1 VLNAVK
7 FMYAG
12 AAASLIGIV
21 IDLTTLS
28 STKSTIARHSP
39 NLTTSQVNAMEHS
52 LVVGFIVGGLVGAGL
67 WIFMAQS
74 CKSGKNWA
82 RITATVLFGIDTV
95 DLLAGLALPVAPSV
109 KIFAP
114 VIWLIGLGAV
124 LFLWRGTSSAFF
136 KRTQS

>member
-1 VLNAVK
+1 
-7 FMYAG
+7 MYAG

-28 STKSTIARHSP
+28 STKTSIERHSP
-39 NLTTSQVNAMEHS
+39 NLTASQVTNMEHT
-52 LVVGFIVGGLVGAGL
+52 LTVGFIVGGLVGVGL

-82 RITATVLFGIDTV
+82 RITATVLFAIDTIDQV
-95 DLLAGLALPVAPSV
+95 VGLAMPVATSV

-114 VIWLIGLGAV
+114 VVWLIGLGAV
-124 LFLWRGTSSAFF
+124 VFLWRGTSTAFF
-136 KRTQS
+136 KRPQP